1 MWRFISEHH
10 DEVEAF
16 FVVEKNERTKEV
28 HRQLPQQLKQRW
40 IWRNSFRHIQI
51 FSCADMLFVSQSFV
65 DVRPDEICGKS
76 YKPLTTQ
83 PLVYLQHGTLAIKQL
98 SYNNYYSNNCLFRF
112 LIYNPNI
119 KEKLQEINGLREY
132 QIYNAM
138 YHPRYMELIRR
149 YKNRVPHTGK
159 RILWFITWRE
169 YLGDNLESK
178 RFFYDIKKVATN
190 EKLQT
195 YLGKTGGELR
205 ICLHALTNQADI
217 EEI

>member
-1 MWRFISEHH
+1 M
-10 DEVEAF
+10 
-16 FVVEKNERTKEV
+16 
-28 HRQLPQQLKQRW
+28 
-40 IWRNSFRHIQI
+40 
-51 FSCADMLFVSQSFV
+51 
-65 DVRPDEICGKS
+65 
-76 YKPLTTQ
+76 
-83 PLVYLQHGTLAIKQL
+83 
-98 SYNNYYSNNCLFRF
+98 FRF

-195 YLGKTGGELR
+195 YLEKTGGELR

-217 EEI
+217 EEIKRHVAGAPFVKIIDPSQVDVMTELAEADVLVTDYSSVGFDFTTMEKPVILYQPDREAYLLKRNLYCTEEELQKASICKRRELITV